1 MEDCNVYVGTL
12 ETFVEE
18 RETIVE
24 SEPYLS
30 GNKLQKDKD
39 LELGIWELD
48 LRSEF
53 PVLFTPYK
61 ESRTQIPHSES
72 IVKCSGTNHPV

>member
-1 MEDCNVYVGTL
+1 MEDCNVYIGTL

-18 RETIVE
+18 RETVTE
-24 SEPYLS
+24 SEAYLS
-30 GNKLQKDKD
+30 GNKFQRDKEP
-39 LELGIWELD
+39 ELGLWELD

-53 PVLFTPYK
+53 PVLFTPFK

-72 IVKCSGTNHPV
+72 IVKCSGNNRRV